1 MISVPPRFT
10 PGVSGYGR
18 QGSPR
23 SLYEGFPPDREMR
36 AVKDERGKRR
46 PGTLVWILA
55 AALTMGSSA
64 PVIAAQVDAPGT
76 GPLTPTKHP
85 PPTPTPSPE
94 PSPTPTPSVSPE
106 PSPTPTQTPEPSPDP
121 TPGPSPTSTPAGP
134 TPTPSPPS
142 SVDGGSFGPTQS
154 PGSLDLQQSLGL
166 EDRSGTERPQE
177 HAGGAVDRTGSFIES
192 VTSILD
198 QLVSVDAPIA
208 GSQLPCRTVV
218 CGSPLGDARFKAMA
232 LASICILLALAA
244 VFGVVAR
251 RRRSSRDPRLT
262 PS

>member
-1 MISVPPRFT
+1 
-10 PGVSGYGR
+10 
-18 QGSPR
+18 
-23 SLYEGFPPDREMR
+23 MR
-36 AVKDERGKRR
+36 AVKDVRQKRR
-46 PGTLVWILA
+46 PGTLVWVLA

-64 PVIAAQVDAPGT
+64 PVIAAQVDAPGL
-76 GPLTPTKHP
+76 GVLTPTKHP
-85 PPTPTPSPE
+85 PSSPTPSPD
-94 PSPTPTPSVSPE
+94 PTPTPTPSVSPE

-121 TPGPSPTSTPAGP
+121 TPGPSPSSTPVGP
-134 TPTPSPPS
+134 TPTPDPPS
-142 SVDGGSFGPTQS
+142 RVDGGSFGPTQS
-154 PGSLDLQQSLGL
+154 PGIQHNLGL
-166 EDRSGTERPQE
+166 EDRSGSDRTQE

-198 QLVSVDAPIA
+198 QLVSVDAPLA

-218 CGSPLGDARFKAMA
+218 CGSPLADSRSKAMA
-232 LASICILLALAA
+232 LASIGIVLVVAA